1 MLSTLRIRRIG
12 VIDDAT
18 LEFGPGFTAL
28 TGETGA
34 GKTMIVTGL
43 SMLLGARLDRGRAGT
58 AGTVDGTLVLTGHDE
73 LESALDE
80 LGAEDEDGEV
90 LVVRRVT
97 KDGRSRAQIGG
108 VPVPIGT
115 LARLVGSAVTVHG
128 QADQARLREAD
139 QQREAL
145 DRFAGD
151 TVGPLLQRHR
161 ELWDRHQEL
170 RGRIEELERLVA
182 ERDRRGDELR
192 TALERIE
199 EVDPQDGEDESLRAQ
214 LERLNHAV
222 DLRAAAEQASTL
234 LLGQDDGPAAG
245 SLLDL
250 AIDQVR
256 TASGTDPELEGTL
269 GRLESLR
276 LDLSDAAAD
285 LSRYADGIDASP
297 GSVEQAN
304 ERLHEVTT
312 LVRDLGPVLGGAATI
327 GELLESSRT
336 AAADLDRF
344 DGAET
349 ELSAAREEMTGLE
362 TALDEAAEALT
373 GARGDAASRLARAV
387 ESELVHLEMPQA
399 SLEVEVA
406 PHSPRPHGRDRVAF
420 LLAPH
425 PGADHL
431 PVATAASGG
440 ELSRVMLALEVA
452 LGSSRD
458 DRTAAPVF
466 VFDEIDAGIGGRA
479 ALAVGQRLQRLAEN
493 AQVIVVTHLPQV
505 ASHASTHLQIV
516 KHSED
521 GGTSST
527 VQRLDRE
534 GRIGELAR
542 MLSGETSDLA
552 LAHARELLDDSADP
566 SAQESAPGQ
575 APGEGR

>member
-1 MLSTLRIRRIG
+1 VLSTLRIRHIG

-18 LEFGPGFTAL
+18 LDFGPGFTAL

-58 AGTVDGTLVLTGHDE
+58 AGTVDGTLRLAGHDE
-73 LESALDE
+73 LETALDE

-97 KDGRSRAQIGG
+97 RDGRSRAQIGG

-145 DRFAGD
+145 DRFAAE
-151 TVGPLLQRHR
+151 TVGPHLERHR
-161 ELWDRHQEL
+161 ELWERQHAL
-170 RGRIEELERLVA
+170 RARLTELEGLVA
-182 ERDRRGDELR
+182 ERDRRGAQLR
-192 TALERIE
+192 TVLERIE
-199 EVDPQDGEDESLRAQ
+199 EVDPQDGEDDALRGR
-214 LERLNHAV
+214 LDRLNHAV
-222 DLRAAAEQASTL
+222 DLRAAAEQAAVL

-250 AIDQVR
+250 AVEQVR
-256 TASGTDPELEGTL
+256 TAADTDPEELSGPLE
-269 GRLESLR
+269 RLESLR
-276 LDLSDAAAD
+276 LELSDVAAD

-297 GSVEQAN
+297 GSVEEAN
-304 ERLHEVTT
+304 ERLHEITT
-312 LVRDLGPVLGGAATI
+312 LLRDLGPTLGGADTI
-327 GELLESSRT
+327 GELLEASRE
-336 AAADLDRF
+336 AAGDLDRF
-344 DGAET
+344 EGAEA
-349 ELSAAREEMTGLE
+349 ELARISSQMEGVEA
-362 TALDEAAEALT
+362 ALDDAAAALT
-373 GARGDAASRLARAV
+373 GAREEAAARLAEAV
-387 ESELVHLEMPQA
+387 EAELVHLEMPQA
-399 SLEVEVA
+399 SLRVEVSGA
-406 PHSPRPHGRDRVAF
+406 APRPHGRDRVAF

-452 LGSSRD
+452 LGSSRE
-458 DRTAAPVF
+458 DRSAAPVF

-479 ALAVGQRLQRLAEN
+479 ALAVGQRLQRLAEH

-505 ASHASTHLQIV
+505 ASHAATHLQIV

-527 VQRLDRE
+527 VQTLDRE
-534 GRIGELAR
+534 GRVRELAR
-542 MLSGETSDLA
+542 MLSGETSELA
-552 LAHARELLDDSADP
+552 LAHARELLDDSA
-566 SAQESAPGQ
+566 A
-575 APGEGR
+575 GEGR